1 MSQHEA
7 AFLALVLATFGVLVG
22 SMVLASLRDIHHLPD
37 NRDPERHHTHL
48 H

>member
-7 AFLALVLATFGVLVG
+7 AFLALVLATFGVFVASLA
-22 SMVLASLRDIHHLPD
+22 LASLHDIRRLPS
-37 NRDPERHHTHL
+37 NRDPDRHHTHP